1 MNEKYKEEGEEGE
14 RREGRGRG
22 EGRRKKYAAGKP
34 QRTIFTYASSEG
46 LLPNSSLKHL
56 VK

>member
-14 RREGRGRG
+14 RRERGG
-22 EGRRKKYAAGKP
+22 EKKYAAGKP

>member
-14 RREGRGRG
+14 RREGRG
-22 EGRRKKYAAGKP
+22 EEEKKRCGKTAAHY
-34 QRTIFTYASSEG
+34 FHYASSEG
-46 LLPNSSLKHL
+46 LLPYSSLKHL

>member
-1 MNEKYKEEGEEGE
+1 MNEKYKEEG
-14 RREGRGRG
+14 RREKGGKG
-22 EGRRKKYAAGKP
+22 EGRRKKKYAAGKP

>member
-1 MNEKYKEEGEEGE
+1 MNEKYKEEGEEEE
-14 RREGRGRG
+14 RREGRG
-22 EGRRKKYAAGKP
+22 EEEKQYAAGKP